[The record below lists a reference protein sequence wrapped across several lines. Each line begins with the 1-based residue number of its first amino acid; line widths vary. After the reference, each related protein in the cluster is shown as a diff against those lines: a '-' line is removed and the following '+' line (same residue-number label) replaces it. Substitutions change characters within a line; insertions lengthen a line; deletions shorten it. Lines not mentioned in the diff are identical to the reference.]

1 MGWPLS
7 HGAIALLAS
16 FIILCCIIAA
26 KQNNMSGYFG
36 LIAANIVKQILA
48 HVTMDTGQHKSGVD
62 GWDYTDRDNC
72 S

>member
-1 MGWPLS
+1 MISVLIFHTSVTSIMYLGP
-7 HGAIALLAS
+7 
-16 FIILCCIIAA
+16 
-26 KQNNMSGYFG
+26 MSGYFG